1 MPASRAGGGSVRRS
15 HRAIAGE
22 VSVKDRK
29 LLKRPRVIFSTSLTQ
44 KDSLFDQASEAS
56 RRRRRRRRP
65 ND

>member
-29 LLKRPRVIFSTSLTQ
+29 LLKRPRVIFSTSLIHRVIAGLGTPAR
-44 KDSLFDQASEAS
+44 LRCVGRVVAP
-56 RRRRRRRRP
+56 R
-65 ND
+65 